1 MDSIFVLIRKAIAN
15 TIGQAQS
22 QKSIRGK
29 LFNMIDI
36 QCIAAI
42 VLSLIIHGL
51 IYIVKRI
58 IQKKKPQAEFD
69 NRLLVLRLL

>member
-1 MDSIFVLIRKAIAN
+1 
-15 TIGQAQS
+15 
-22 QKSIRGK
+22 
-29 LFNMIDI
+29 MIDI